1 MSDDSSDTK
10 NLTLT
15 LTRLTDAI
23 ERLNGLVEGLAIEM
37 TEISDDI
44 ANEYD
49 ADTPA
54 GHPRTL
60 H

>member
-10 NLTLT
+10 HLTLT

-23 ERLNGLVEGLAIEM
+23 ERLNGLVEGLAFELTELSDEMATDYDIE
-37 TEISDDI
+37 
-44 ANEYD
+44 
-49 ADTPA
+49 PA
-54 GHPRTL
+54 TGRPRTL